1 MNATTITVGECRLSY
16 VHVFEPYTSMPGQ
29 EPKYSAVL
37 LIPKSNTA
45 AKAQIDEAIAAA
57 VQQAVAGKWN
67 GAAPANVQT
76 TLHDGD
82 GVKSSGEPYG
92 AECKGHWVLNAGAD
106 KTHQPQVVGPD
117 RKPIIDQ
124 TQVYSGCYGWVN
136 INFYSYNFNG
146 RKGIG
151 CGLNAIM
158 KTRDGQPLG
167 GERVSV
173 EEAFAR
179 VQVPQQQA
187 PAPSYGQAPAYG
199 QPAAPAYGQPQQ
211 APAAPAYGAQG
222 PSVDP
227 ITGLPVSWQ

>member
-1 MNATTITVGECRLSY
+1 MNATTITIGECRLSY
-16 VHVFEPYTSMPGQ
+16 VRVFEPYTSDPKQ
-29 EPKYSAVL
+29 EPKYSVDL

-57 VQQAVAGKWN
+57 IQQAVAGKWN
-67 GAAPANVQT
+67 GAAPDSVPVT
-76 TLHDGD
+76 FYDGD
-82 GVKSSGEPYG
+82 GVKQDGKLYG
-92 AECKGHWVLNAGAD
+92 AECKGHWVLRAKASKGYP
-106 KTHQPQVVGPD
+106 PQVVGQD
-117 RKPIIDQ
+117 RKPILDQ
-124 TQVYSGCYGWVN
+124 TQIYSGCYAWANVS
-136 INFYSYNFNG
+136 FFSYNSNG
-146 RKGIG
+146 RKGIS

>member
-1 MNATTITVGECRLSY
+1 MNATTITIGECRLSY

-37 LIPKSNTA
+37 LIPKTNAA

-57 VQQAVAGKWN
+57 VQQGVAGKWN
-67 GAAPANVQT
+67 GAAPANVQA

-82 GVKSSGEPYG
+82 GVKDGGDPYS

-106 KTHQPQVVGPD
+106 KTHQPQIVGPD
-117 RKPIIDQ
+117 RKPILDQ
-124 TQVYSGCYGWVN
+124 TQIYSGCYGWVN
-136 INFYSYNFNG
+136 VNFYAYNYNG
-146 RKGIG
+146 RKGVS

-173 EEAFAR
+173 DEAFAG
-179 VQVPQQQA
+179 VQAQPQ
-187 PAPSYGQAPAYG
+187 GAPAYT
-199 QPAAPAYGQPQQ
+199 APPVQAYQTAQ
-211 APAAPAYGAQG
+211 AYQA
-222 PSVDP
+222 VDP
-227 ITGLPVSWQ
+227 ITGAPIR